1 RAAVGHYHVDLD
13 HALQVRESAMH
24 LFSALRS
31 VHRLAAEYQ
40 EWLSAAAMLYEVGD
54 YVNRN
59 GRHRHAYYIIAHSEI
74 LGYTPEQRNIIAE
87 FRSEEHTSELQ
98 SRSDLVCRLLLEK

>member
-1 RAAVGHYHVDLD
+1 
-13 HALQVRESAMH
+13 MF

-31 VHRLAAEYQ
+31 VHGLAPEFR

-59 GRHRHAYYIIAHSEI
+59 GHHRHTYYIISNSEI
-74 LGYTPEQRNIIAE
+74 LGYTPQQRRLIAAIAPL
-87 FRSEEHTSELQ
+87 FRKSRAPPWTKLRSKPSIPPIASECRK
-98 SRSDLVCRLLLEK
+98 RSCFFDSPGL